1 MGKKRIIKKSGT
13 DGSGSPAGAVPPAS
27 IAKKLKHRTT
37 TGRMFIS
44 STYNNTIITFT
55 DDQGGALFWSSSGA
69 LGFKGAKKGT
79 PFAASKVA
87 ELLAEK
93 SKAIGVTDVSIYVKG
108 VGAGR
113 ESAIRAFASNG
124 LNINFIKD
132 ITPLPHNG
140 TKAPK
145 VRRV

>member
-1 MGKKRIIKKSGT
+1 MGKKRIIKK
-13 DGSGSPAGAVPPAS
+13 GSEGSESASSVASSRS

-37 TGRMFIS
+37 TGLMFIN
-44 STYNNTIITFT
+44 STYNNTIINFT
-55 DDQGGALFWSSSGA
+55 DDQGGTLFWSSAGA

-79 PFAASKVA
+79 PFASSKVA
-87 ELLAEK
+87 ELLSEK
-93 SKAIGVTDVSIYVKG
+93 SKAIGVSEIGIFVKG

-113 ESAIRAFASNG
+113 ESAIRSFASNG

-132 ITPLPHNG
+132 VTPLPHNG
-140 TKAPK
+140 TKSPK